1 MVQIST
7 DTSSMMTPVQGAEKG
22 VGVAPLNVTIAGQT
36 YREMDEIMPREFL
49 NIIYAGNL
57 PTSSQP
63 SPGALM
69 EHFEKA
75 TEKNPLLH
83 ISMADGL
90 SGSYQSACAIRE
102 TMPNKDYITVVNST
116 TLCGPHALMVRTAKK
131 LADEGLSV
139 EEILERM
146 QPQFDNNKS
155 FLIPQDFDYLRRGG
169 RLSTTAAKVGSLLK
183 LVPLLTQGEGGK
195 NLEKAGMC
203 RGFDKAVEKVIET
216 FQRLG
221 VNENHLITISHA
233 DTIEQARKA
242 YTMLSNAF
250 PGAALE
256 IVDLTC
262 AFITQG
268 GPKCVAIQSC
278 LRI

>member
-7 DTSSMMTPVQGAEKG
+7 DTSSMMTPAQGEEKG
-22 VGVAPLNVTIAGQT
+22 IGVAPLNVTIAGKT

-49 NIIYAGNL
+49 NIIYSGNL

-75 TEKNPLLH
+75 TEKDPLLH

-102 TMPNKDYITVVNST
+102 TMPNKEHITVINST
-116 TLCGPHALMVRTAKK
+116 TLCGPHGLMVRTAKK
-131 LADEGLSV
+131 LADEGCSL
-139 EEILERM
+139 EEILERL
-146 QPQFDNNKS
+146 QPQLDNNKS

-169 RLSTTAAKVGSLLK
+169 RLSPTAAKVGSLLK

-203 RGFDKAVEKVIET
+203 RGFDKAVEKCIET
-216 FQRLG
+216 FQRIG
-221 VNENHLITISHA
+221 VNENYLITISHA
-233 DTIEQARKA
+233 DTIEQGRKA

-256 IVDLTC
+256 LVDLTC

-268 GPKCVAIQSC
+268 GPKCVAIQAC
-278 LRI
+278 LRV